1 MVSCIPSGLSTNML
15 IPMLKEHLSRD
26 VLLPPAQLA
35 LMYLQALCLYSDCF
49 KHKAIFDSLN
59 ADSKAL
65 VEICQILKINNS
77 HQNLHDLGANPLL
90 GKHVEWVSE
99 KIDDDGIVKLAVFT
113 WNFSA
118 SPQSPSQQLLDFLA
132 CPEFESLYRALHASY
147 SKLVQY
153 SLTEQ
158 QFRQEVILLLE
169 FLKNGLKYEW
179 NVIWKCMPVV
189 NQLSFHK
196 ILLFQCKFNWNHL
209 LKARVIMS
217 TGRLQIQDVYA
228 CLVLVETTCIQKSE
242 YIKQARLPDTLI
254 RSQFLE
260 MIPLNLLLLRLY
272 IFIFHISQSPPA
284 SHALKRLPREQGMP
298 GRLWKYINQFAEM
311 LRVQFPP
318 HYPSFLD
325 LTSQTLTAL
334 LNGAPDFNNTWL
346 ECLGDLA
353 RCRMHVEE
361 PNTEKYNIW
370 REEARSWYLNVPGA
384 RSSGRIQYHLA
395 FLSGQDKLLQLYHYT
410 KSLVNVHP
418 FAAAERSVDRFLFD
432 PVLKSGSHDPVT
444 AFIASHR
451 CLFKKNPVSDLRVP
465 MQQYLS
471 ELREY
476 IVQVGEEFEF
486 YGTYMALC
494 NFAAIFEYG
503 STAALL
509 PLTFRS
515 ALQQDEREQGESSK
529 IIDCGSCLAFETFSV
544 ILDQID
550 NKHVYPAVHAYL
562 AYLWSMTRNDTTK
575 HIDGHVPWQK
585 VATFLNNMDHS
596 NVDFN
601 VIECDEFP
609 TMGGGC
615 VIEDLLI
622 DGYIWSQDYFPP
634 DFTKYPLTCDI
645 HSIEVTKCRCLWLG
659 RQLRKVCYICSLF
672 TRQFLTNLQYLEY
685 SSQKFSP
692 TSLAKEHE
700 KAVNFDPFAIE
711 YNSLNEDV

>member
-1 MVSCIPSGLSTNML
+1 ML
-15 IPMLKEHLSRD
+15 DLELASLDR
-26 VLLPPAQLA
+26 LLHH
-35 LMYLQALCLYSDCF
+35 LYSY
-49 KHKAIFDSLN
+49 
-59 ADSKAL
+59 
-65 VEICQILKINNS
+65 IL
-77 HQNLHDLGANPLL
+77 
-90 GKHVEWVSE
+90 
-99 KIDDDGIVKLAVFT
+99 
-113 WNFSA
+113 SA
-118 SPQSPSQQLLDFLA
+118 SQQPS
-132 CPEFESLYRALHASY
+132 AS
-147 SKLVQY
+147 
-153 SLTEQ
+153 
-158 QFRQEVILLLE
+158 
-169 FLKNGLKYEW
+169 
-179 NVIWKCMPVV
+179 C
-189 NQLSFHK
+189 
-196 ILLFQCKFNWNHL
+196 
-209 LKARVIMS
+209 
-217 TGRLQIQDVYA
+217 
-228 CLVLVETTCIQKSE
+228 
-242 YIKQARLPDTLI
+242 
-254 RSQFLE
+254 
-260 MIPLNLLLLRLY
+260 
-272 IFIFHISQSPPA
+272 
-284 SHALKRLPREQGMP
+284 ALKCFPMQQGMP
-298 GRLWKYINQFAEM
+298 GRLWKYVGQYAEI
-311 LRVQFPP
+311 LRVQSSP
-318 HYPSFLD
+318 HYLAFLN
-325 LTSQTLTAL
+325 LARIPFIAL
-334 LNGAPDFNNTWL
+334 LGEAPDFRNTWL
-346 ECLGDLA
+346 ECLGDLS
-353 RCRMHVEE
+353 RCHMHVEE

-444 AFIASHR
+444 AFIAAHR

-562 AYLWSMTRNDTTK
+562 AFLWSMTRNDTTR

-700 KAVNFDPFAIE
+700 KAVSFDPFAIE